1 MAIYTTV
8 SHPNPKY
15 WVLNTQYRLPAG
27 ERILNSS
34 CARNR
39 PDFHTPA
46 RRPAPSVRGLLNC
59 SLPARMPSSL
69 EFRAMHGGSSPWL
82 AGVFAVCTAFFWG
95 TYGPLLL
102 KGHTLMGSGRLR
114 PFICVGI
121 AYLIIAIVG
130 PILVMYLTG
139 MEKGSGLGSG
149 WTTGGIIWSLAG
161 GAAGALGAFAL
172 IMALNY
178 GGASSTIYVMPL
190 VFGCAPVVSTITSIY
205 MARMAG
211 KTVEISPFFAAGLI
225 LVAAGA
231 ITLLIFAP
239 KPKAPTT
246 NAPVAAKAHVGKS
259 V

>member
-1 MAIYTTV
+1 
-8 SHPNPKY
+8 
-15 WVLNTQYRLPAG
+15 
-27 ERILNSS
+27 
-34 CARNR
+34 
-39 PDFHTPA
+39 
-46 RRPAPSVRGLLNC
+46 
-59 SLPARMPSSL
+59 
-69 EFRAMHGGSSPWL
+69 MHGGSSSL
-82 AGVFAVCTAFFWG
+82 MAGIFAICTALFWG

-139 MEKGSGLGSG
+139 MEREEGLGSG
-149 WTTGGIIWSLAG
+149 WTTGGVIWSLAG

-178 GGASSTIYVMPL
+178 GGAASTIYVMPL

-205 MARMAG
+205 MARVAG
-211 KTVEISPFFAAGLI
+211 RTVEISPFFAAGLI

-231 ITLLIFAP
+231 ITILIFAP
-239 KPKAPTT
+239 KPKPAS
-246 NAPVAAKAHVGKS
+246 AGASHAAAKAEAPLKK
-259 V
+259 